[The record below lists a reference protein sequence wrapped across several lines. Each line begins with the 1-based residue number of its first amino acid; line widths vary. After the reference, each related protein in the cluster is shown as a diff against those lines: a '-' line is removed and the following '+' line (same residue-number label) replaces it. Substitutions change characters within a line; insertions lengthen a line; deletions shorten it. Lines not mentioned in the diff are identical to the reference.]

1 MSPRTGGY
9 ARQSRRTLSAQT
21 WNRAAESYLD
31 ESARLSID
39 MEFATSALSTIR
51 HRARRVAN
59 DSARVRALG
68 LELLPDGVYLASG
81 IRALRS
87 ALNSPGSQRRRL
99 AAARAQLDDVHAML
113 QTTVEI
119 TATIDIPGELGVSFH
134 FISTLQTSA
143 RDGITSISRLR
154 DTLDRVESG
163 RHNQQSAQVGDV
175 RPSRSAQWLVHM
187 LSQLL
192 PTGSRERYFE
202 EFSSELREYAETRR
216 GSYAQIVHALGLA
229 SRIWALRNALS
240 GTTLPPVGGIERVRM
255 LGRTDSAVAGR
266 PQASLWEPVRR
277 RFARWNARYAA
288 RVVQR
293 RQIRAQRKQGYPSQ
307 YDRGHGRHGDLVG
320 DGRNR
325 RSDTLRAF
333 THRIRSARAA
343 DRTDSPDDETEEEH
357 PAHQS
362 QQHDA
367 GVVD

>member
-9 ARQSRRTLSAQT
+9 TRHSRRALSAQT
-21 WNRAAESYLD
+21 WNRAAEAYLD
-31 ESARLSID
+31 ESARLSTD

-51 HRARRVAN
+51 HRARHMAN

-143 RDGITSISRLR
+143 RDGIASVSRLR
-154 DTLDRVESG
+154 GTLDYVESG
-163 RHNQQSAQVGDV
+163 GDNQQPAQVGDV
-175 RPSRSAQWLVHM
+175 RPSRSAQWLVHT

-202 EFSSELREYAETRR
+202 EFCSELREYAETRR

-240 GTTLPPVGGIERVRM
+240 GTTLPPVGSVERVRM
-255 LGRTDSAVAGR
+255 LARTDRAVAGR

-277 RFARWNARYAA
+277 RFARWNAHYAA
-288 RVVQR
+288 RVVLRRQAREQR
-293 RQIRAQRKQGYPSQ
+293 RQDYASQ
-307 YDRGHGRHGDLVG
+307 YDRSHGWHGDVVGYGRH
-320 DGRNR
+320 R
-325 RSDTLRAF
+325 RSDPLRAF
-333 THRIRSARAA
+333 THRIRRGRAA
-343 DRTDSPDDETEEEH
+343 GCTESPSNETEEEQ
-357 PAHQS
+357 PALEP

-367 GVVD
+367 GSIG